1 MADQQTPSNK
11 RPHGETPSPPSPSK
25 ARRLDLPVSPLDS
38 AKGFEDSSLVGPSN
52 SSTTAAVSKS
62 ASTAAE
68 HVSKPPVSKPTIPPP
83 IPTPH
88 NISEM
93 SREELMQLHDPIR
106 CAEIERTSY
115 ELQKKIEDEIRNMS
129 RAEWEQYCIDS
140 GQEYCKLSSFGLS
153 TTH

>member
-1 MADQQTPSNK
+1 
-11 RPHGETPSPPSPSK
+11 
-25 ARRLDLPVSPLDS
+25 
-38 AKGFEDSSLVGPSN
+38 
-52 SSTTAAVSKS
+52 
-62 ASTAAE
+62 
-68 HVSKPPVSKPTIPPP
+68 
-83 IPTPH
+83 
-88 NISEM
+88 
-93 SREELMQLHDPIR
+93 MQLHDPIR